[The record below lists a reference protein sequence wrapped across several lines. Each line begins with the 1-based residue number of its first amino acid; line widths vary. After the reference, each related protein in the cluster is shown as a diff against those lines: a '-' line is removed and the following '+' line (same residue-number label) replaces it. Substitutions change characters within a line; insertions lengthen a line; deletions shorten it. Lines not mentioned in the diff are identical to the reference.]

1 MMIRAALRDLQA
13 RRRRFLVAILGAG
26 LVLALGMIMSGLT
39 ASFHNEAARTVALA
53 GADTWVVSDGAAGPF
68 TTSVLIDDSALA
80 AVRSSVGVQEAE
92 PILITRQAVVATGE
106 PVFSILIGVQPGKMG
121 APRPTHGAP
130 LAMPGEAVVDS
141 RLDVRVG
148 DTVAVAGRPFTVSGT
163 VRSSLFAAAP
173 VVYVAIEEARALGLE
188 GAPLSS
194 GVLVRGTLLEV
205 PDGLQQLSPTQAI
218 ADAMEPL
225 KSASSTI
232 ALVRTLLWLVAALV
246 VGSVLYLNA
255 IERTRDMA
263 VFKATGTSAGS
274 IALGLAVQAAVVAL
288 LAAAVAAASATAL
301 APRFPMSV
309 ELSARLYLMLPMVA
323 LAVSLVGAVSG
334 MRRALVVPPALAFGA
349 L

>member
-13 RRRRFLVAILGAG
+13 RRRRFLVRDPRCPAGAG
-26 LVLALGMIMSGLT
+26 
-39 ASFHNEAARTVALA
+39 A
-53 GADTWVVSDGAAGPF
+53 GNDHERAHRQLPQRGCAHRRACGRRPWVVSDGAGPF

-80 AVRSSVGVQEAE
+80 AVRSSAGVQEAE

-163 VRSSLFAAAP
+163 VRSSLFTAAP
-173 VVYVAIEEARALGLE
+173 RVVYVLSDRGRRERWAWKVRRCHRGSWFAARCWRC
-188 GAPLSS
+188 P
-194 GVLVRGTLLEV
+194 T
-205 PDGLQQLSPTQAI
+205 DGLQQMSPTQAI

-232 ALVRTLLWLVAALV
+232 ALVRTLLWLVATLV

-255 IERTRDMA
+255 I
-263 VFKATGTSAGS
+263 KH
-274 IALGLAVQAAVVAL
+274 
-288 LAAAVAAASATAL
+288 
-301 APRFPMSV
+301 P
-309 ELSARLYLMLPMVA
+309 
-323 LAVSLVGAVSG
+323 
-334 MRRALVVPPALAFGA
+334 
-349 L
+349 